1 MNAGSGPEAFILTGS
16 FPVIRRNS
24 LYLTELARRGLKIL
38 VMTGAGFR
46 EQATAA
52 IADPSNPASL
62 ISEIGFVQ
70 GDWRVQGAFVA
81 GAIAQAM
88 AWRGR
93 YTIVGAFAVGDTL
106 AEPTGLLCDGLGVR
120 SPGLRAS
127 RACRSKYLQRW
138 YAPELSPPS
147 LVVPSAERDTIGLD
161 AVAFPSVVKP
171 ASRSSSEGV
180 VTVDDADELR
190 RWLSTYQEHEVALVE
205 RKVVGPELSVESLVQ
220 DGRVIFASATDK
232 ETTDSHAR
240 TFVELAH
247 GVPSRRAEVGD
258 AVLRA
263 NARLLELL
271 RFEDGI
277 AHSEWR
283 IGPDGCPVLMEIAG
297 RTPGDG
303 LLMLY
308 HLATGEPMEP
318 QILRIALGE
327 PASYPAVRRC
337 ARQVYLEHE
346 PGVLRDVRVRWPDVE
361 PVWIGDSGVWPD
373 TAPGAAGDPPAL
385 RAVLVLK
392 KRGAPLVTLA
402 DSDDRAVTFFID
414 APTPDDLDALE
425 ERVRAAIEVD
435 VELRGAHDLERER
448 TDAPVRP

>member
-1 MNAGSGPEAFILTGS
+1 MTEAMESESRPEAFILTGS

-24 LYLTELARRGLKIL
+24 LYLSELDRRGLRIL
-38 VMTGAGFR
+38 VITGAGFR

-52 IADPSNPASL
+52 MADPSNPASR
-62 ISEIGFVQ
+62 IAEIGFVT

-81 GAIAQAM
+81 GAVAQAM

-93 YTIVGAFAVGDTL
+93 YTVVGAFAVGDTL

-120 SPGLRAS
+120 TPGLRAS

-138 YAPELSPPS
+138 YAPELSPAS
-147 LVVPSAERDTIGLD
+147 LVIPGGERAAAALD
-161 AVAFPSVVKP
+161 AVTFPAVVKP

-180 VTVDDADELR
+180 VTVEGPTGLR
-190 RWLSTYQEHEVALVE
+190 RQLAAYDDHEVVLVE
-205 RKVVGPELSVESLVQ
+205 ERVAGPELSVESLVQ
-220 DGRVIFASATDK
+220 DGRIVFASATDK
-232 ETTDSHAR
+232 ETTDSHAH

-247 GVPSRRAEVGD
+247 RVPSARPELCD
-258 AVLRA
+258 ALLRA

-271 RFEDGI
+271 AFEDGI

-283 IGPDGCPVLMEIAG
+283 VGADGCPVLMEIAA

-303 LLMLY
+303 LLLLY
-308 HLATGEPMEP
+308 HLATGVAMEP

-327 PASYPAVRRC
+327 PAAYPAPRRC

-346 PGVLRDVRVRWPDVE
+346 PGVLHDVAVHWPGVE
-361 PVWIGDSGVWPD
+361 PVWIGSSGVWPD
-373 TAPGAAGDPPAL
+373 VEPGAPDDPPAL

-392 KRGAPLVTLA
+392 ERGSELRTLA

-414 APTPDDLDALE
+414 APTPGGLDALE
-425 ERVRAAIEVD
+425 RRVRAAIALD
-435 VELRGAHDLERER
+435 VRRR
-448 TDAPVRP
+448 